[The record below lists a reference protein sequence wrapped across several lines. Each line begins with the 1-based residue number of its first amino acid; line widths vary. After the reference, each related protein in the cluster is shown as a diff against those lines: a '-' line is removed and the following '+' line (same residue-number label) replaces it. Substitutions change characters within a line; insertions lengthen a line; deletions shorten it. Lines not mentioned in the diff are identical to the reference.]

1 MAKIATLNVLY
12 VARTKCRE
20 SREKKIAT
28 LGLKVPRIKCREKQ
42 KRKMSRVLN
51 VAKRKK
57 MKNVARIKCRDTEK
71 STKFFLYL
79 MS

>member
-1 MAKIATLNVLY
+1 M
-12 VARTKCRE
+12 
-20 SREKKIAT
+20 SRKSRKKIAT
-28 LGLKVPRIKCREKQ
+28 LGLKVARIKCREKQ

-71 STKFFLYL
+71 STNFFLYL

>member
-1 MAKIATLNVLY
+1 M
-12 VARTKCRE
+12 
-20 SREKKIAT
+20 SRKSRKKIAT
-28 LGLKVPRIKCREKQ
+28 LGLKVARIKCREKQ

-57 MKNVARIKCRDTEK
+57 NVARIKCRDTEK